1 MDFMQLLNLCLEVL
15 KDWRVIFITLL
26 MLVFVCTANYVVRY
40 KKRPP
45 KLRKAKKSTPA
56 PAAAGTDNSGAK
68 EQNASDQN
76 SGQKTD
82 GAQAEKK

>member
-1 MDFMQLLNLCLEVL
+1 MDFMQLLNLCLGVL
-15 KDWRVIFITLL
+15 MDWRVIFITVL

-45 KLRKAKKSTPA
+45 RLRKARKSTPA
-56 PAAAGTDNSGAK
+56 PDAAGTDNSGAK

-76 SGQKTD
+76 SGQKD
-82 GAQAEKK
+82 SAQAAKK

>member
-15 KDWRVIFITLL
+15 KDWRVIFITVL

-56 PAAAGTDNSGAK
+56 PTAVGTDNSVAK
-68 EQNASDQN
+68 EQNDSGQN
-76 SGQKTD
+76 SGQKD
-82 GAQAEKK
+82 SAQAAKK

>member
-1 MDFMQLLNLCLEVL
+1 MDFMQLLNLCLGVL
-15 KDWRVIFITLL
+15 MDWRVIFITVL

-45 KLRKAKKSTPA
+45 KLRKARKSTPA

-68 EQNASDQN
+68 EQNSSDQN
-76 SGQKTD
+76 SGQKD
-82 GAQAEKK
+82 SAQAAKK